1 MIAIIDLGGSNL
13 GSICNSLD
21 YLKIKKTVISNGNKA
36 TFKDIK
42 KIILPGV
49 GSFKKAMENLKKN
62 NLKDNLN
69 DAYNSGIPI
78 LGVCLGMQLM
88 CKYSFEGEKT
98 EGLGWFDL
106 TVKKFS
112 KNKVSKIPVI
122 GWNNVNQIKKNKIF
136 YNIPNNSNLYFLH
149 SYYVPVSK
157 KYTIGI
163 SDVNFK
169 YSSVISKNNIYG
181 CQFHP
186 EKSQSPGLKLIKN
199 FIEL

>member
-13 GSICNSLD
+13 GSICNCLN
-21 YLKIKKTVISNGNKA
+21 YLKANIKVISYGDRTN
-36 TFKDIK
+36 FMDVK

-49 GSFKKAMENLKKN
+49 GSFRKAMENLEKN
-62 NLKDNLN
+62 NFRKILDN
-69 DAYNSGIPI
+69 AYYSGIPI

-88 CKYSFEGEKT
+88 CKYSPEGLKT

-112 KNKVSKIPVI
+112 KKKVKKIPVI

-136 YNIPNNSNLYFLH
+136 DNIANNSNLYFLH
-149 SYYVPVSK
+149 SYYVPVDK

-186 EKSQSPGLKLIKN
+186 EKSQYSGIKLIKN

>member
-13 GSICNSLD
+13 GSICNCLN
-21 YLKIKKTVISNGNKA
+21 YLKANIKVISYGDRTN
-36 TFKDIK
+36 FMDVK

-49 GSFKKAMENLKKN
+49 GSFRKAMENLEKN
-62 NLKDNLN
+62 NFRKILDN
-69 DAYNSGIPI
+69 AYYSGIPI

-88 CKYSFEGEKT
+88 CKYSPEGLKT

-112 KNKVSKIPVI
+112 KKKVKKIPVI

-136 YNIPNNSNLYFLH
+136 DNIANNSNLYFLH
-149 SYYVPVSK
+149 SYYVPVDK

-186 EKSQSPGLKLIKN
+186 EKSQFSGIKLIKN